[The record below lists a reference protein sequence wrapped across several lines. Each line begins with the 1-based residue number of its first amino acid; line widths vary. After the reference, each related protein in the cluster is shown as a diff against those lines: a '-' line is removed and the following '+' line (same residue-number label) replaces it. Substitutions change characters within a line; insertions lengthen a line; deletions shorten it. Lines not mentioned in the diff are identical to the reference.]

1 LTMKIGLFF
10 GSFNPIH
17 TGHMIIAN
25 IMVETTD
32 IEKIWFVVS
41 PQNPFKSSASLAHEQ
56 DRFDMVRAAAYEN
69 YKFQACDIEFSMPKP
84 SYTVDTLA
92 YLSEKYK
99 DKEFSLILG
108 EDNLFHFENWKN
120 ASVILKNYSI
130 YVYPRPNAK
139 KSSLCERENVRIVE
153 APYIDISATFIR
165 NFVKQGKS
173 IQFLVPQP
181 VEAIIRD
188 RGLFKS

>member
-1 LTMKIGLFF
+1 MKIGLFF
-10 GSFNPIH
+10 GSFNPVH

-32 IEKIWFVVS
+32 IEKVWFVVS
-41 PQNPFKSSASLAHEQ
+41 PQNPFKKSTSLAHEQ

-69 YKFQACDIEFSMPKP
+69 YKFHACDIEFSMPKP

-99 DKEFSLILG
+99 EKEFSLILG
-108 EDNLFHFENWKN
+108 EDNLFHLENWKN
-120 ASVILKNYSI
+120 ASVILNNYLI

-139 KSSLCERENVRIVE
+139 KSGIKERGNIKMVE

-165 NFVKQGKS
+165 KLVKEGKS
-173 IQFLVPQP
+173 IQFLVPTP

-188 RGLFKS
+188 RGLFK